1 MITGFPGETE
11 QDQRETLEFIRR
23 CAFSAMHI
31 FPYSRRPGTPAD
43 SMPMQLTQAV
53 KSARAHEA
61 GLIADE
67 LHQAFLQSSVGLTL
81 PVLFEHEEGGRC
93 SGHSDTY
100 LTVSVP
106 GEGLRGRILPVRITG
121 VSGDE
126 LTGEIV

>member
-1 MITGFPGETE
+1 
-11 QDQRETLEFIRR
+11 
-23 CAFSAMHI
+23 MH
-31 FPYSRRPGTPAD
+31 
-43 SMPMQLTQAV
+43 
-53 KSARAHEA
+53 
-61 GLIADE
+61 
-67 LHQAFLQSSVGLTL
+67 SSVGLTL

-121 VSGDE
+121 VSGEE